1 MKMVSWNV
9 TRRCNLYCDHC
20 YRESG
25 PEAGD
30 VSRELS
36 TAEGFNLLEDL
47 QKTGFRLII
56 FSGGEPLLRLDL
68 VELVVRA
75 SELGLY
81 PVLGTNALEISQEKL
96 ESLIAAGL
104 KGMGISLDSVRPE
117 VHDEFRGREGAW
129 EKTVASIKKIVDAG
143 VPVQINTT
151 LTENNYAELDDLIDF
166 AREVGARALHPF
178 FLVPTGRAKEIE
190 SSSLRAKKY
199 QQMIEKVLKRQQQV
213 EIELKPTCAPQF
225 LVQAEKMG
233 LDLRFSRGCLAG
245 VSYCCILPEGE
256 VHICPYLPVEVG
268 NIRENSFS
276 EIWNDSPIFQ
286 KLRDYS
292 SYQDKC
298 GSCSEVD
305 ICGGCR
311 ARAYY
316 YSEGDYLA
324 ADPWC
329 QVR

>member
-30 VSRELS
+30 LNQELS
-36 TAEGFNLLEDL
+36 TAEGFRLLEDL
-47 QKTGFRLII
+47 QKTGFHLVI
-56 FSGGEPLLRLDL
+56 FSGGEPLLRPDL
-68 VELVVRA
+68 VELVDRA
-75 SELGLY
+75 SELSLY
-81 PVLGTNALEISQEKL
+81 PVLGTNALEISQERL
-96 ESLIAAGL
+96 QNLIAAGL
-104 KGMGISLDSVRPE
+104 KGMGISLDSVCPE

-129 EKTVASIKKIVDAG
+129 QKTVASIKKIVDAG

-166 AREVGARALHPF
+166 TRELGARALHPF
-178 FLVPTGRAKEIE
+178 FLVPTGRARKIE
-190 SSSLRAKKY
+190 GSSLRAEKY
-199 QQMIEKVLKRQQQV
+199 QQMIEKVLTRQQQV

-233 LDLRFSRGCLAG
+233 MSLRFSRGCLAG

-256 VHICPYLPVEVG
+256 VHICPYLPVEAG
-268 NIRENSFS
+268 NIRNNRFS
-276 EIWNDSPIFQ
+276 EIWNNSPIFQ

-292 SYQDKC
+292 NYRDKC
-298 GSCSEVD
+298 GSCPDVD